1 VAERDGGGMITG
13 MTVFGAAFT
22 TDPIWAILWISIS
35 LGGLSA
41 AAPAAWALPS
51 LVAPRG
57 GTGTIGGIMNF
68 ANASIG
74 GIAAPIVT
82 GFIVA
87 ANNSFKYA
95 FIVSGVVLTIGVLSY
110 LVVLGRI
117 EPLPDLAE
125 PGAASPTAP
134 LGMAGDGP
142 QASRPVAGR
151 PDLVRLAGGG
161 RPPE

>member
-1 VAERDGGGMITG
+1 MVTG
-13 MTVFGAAFT
+13 LTVFGAAFT
-22 TDPIWAILWISIS
+22 TDPVWAILWISVS

-57 GTGTIGGIMNF
+57 GTGTIGGIMDF

-87 ANNSFKYA
+87 ANNSFRYA
-95 FIVSGVVLTIGVLSY
+95 FIVSGAVLIIGVFSY

-117 EPLPDLAE
+117 QPLPDLTE
-125 PGAASPTAP
+125 PGAAQTVPSR
-134 LGMAGDGP
+134 MAGLMRRDRRRV
-142 QASRPVAGR
+142 SM
-151 PDLVRLAGGG
+151 
-161 RPPE
+161 